1 MRASPI
7 AGRPGAPDEAE
18 ATNDLTDRPSIVLV
32 NGLWPVW
39 VDVVGYDPRWPDL
52 YQRAAVQT
60 PRRSS
65 SVRGAL
71 GRLETLALPLRAASI
86 HRWFG
91 RRGCTPDGSRLQAIH
106 LARRS
111 DDTRSAAC
119 SGDGDGRRSV
129 ALFDARPD
137 ERDADSG
144 VAGFVRRDGL
154 GRAFCAA
161 PVPATGK
168 PCGGSDSG
176 VRPAIRLTSR
186 LQMRSPR
193 RRCLTDR
200 TAHQVH
206 SVGRPT
212 ISVRP
217 SDAPNSSGAEVLG
230 PK

>member
-65 SVRGAL
+65 SVQGAL
-71 GRLETLALPLRAASI
+71 GRLETLALPLRAAST

-91 RRGCTPDGSRLQAIH
+91 RRGCTPDGSRPQAIH

-111 DDTRSAAC
+111 DDTRSAVLHFSRVGGAVVLE
-119 SGDGDGRRSV
+119 RRSV
-129 ALFDARPD
+129 LARVLV
-137 ERDADSG
+137 DADSMRPMAPLRTDSR
-144 VAGFVRRDGL
+144 VRSACIAAG
-154 GRAFCAA
+154 
-161 PVPATGK
+161 
-168 PCGGSDSG
+168 
-176 VRPAIRLTSR
+176 
-186 LQMRSPR
+186 
-193 RRCLTDR
+193 R
-200 TAHQVH
+200 TA
-206 SVGRPT
+206 SVLAAD
-212 ISVRP
+212 V
-217 SDAPNSSGAEVLG
+217 APGTSGIPVTQGSNAHERLRSLDRLS
-230 PK
+230 